1 MKSLEKI
8 YIRDGRAPIPRKE
21 STSRVMSANKDKD
34 TKPEIL
40 LRKELW
46 SKGFRGYRL
55 HSKKLPG
62 RPDISYSRQKLA
74 IFVNGCFWHRC
85 PICKPKLPNTNK
97 EFWKEKFNKNKKR
110 DKGKVKIL
118 HEQGWHVITL
128 WECEIKTD
136 ILKCVKEVSKELKNE
151 K

>member
-1 MKSLEKI
+1 MTEQDK
-8 YIRDGRAPIPRKE
+8 
-21 STSRVMSANKDKD
+21 TS
-34 TKPEIL
+34 
-40 LRKELW
+40 
-46 SKGFRGYRL
+46 
-55 HSKKLPG
+55 
-62 RPDISYSRQKLA
+62 
-74 IFVNGCFWHRC
+74 
-85 PICKPKLPNTNK
+85 K